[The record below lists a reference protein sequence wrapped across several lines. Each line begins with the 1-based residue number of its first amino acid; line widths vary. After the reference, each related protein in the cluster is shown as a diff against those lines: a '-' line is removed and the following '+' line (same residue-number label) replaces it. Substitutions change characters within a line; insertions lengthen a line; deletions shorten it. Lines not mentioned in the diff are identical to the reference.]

1 MFILFK
7 WKFTFKERRGGVIIK
22 LVHENCGVVGVLS
35 LNGDNVIPFV
45 IDSLRALQH
54 RGQEAWGLA
63 VPGRSP
69 FKRLG
74 LVSAAAPE
82 FPTVVRRY
90 NSCAAIGHVRYS
102 TFGKST
108 LENAQPL
115 KIKDLCIAHNGTIA
129 NVQEL
134 SGMVGGCSFTP
145 QTMSDTLVVAK
156 RLVMH
161 LADTHDMTEAVDI
174 LKGEMVGSFCFTF
187 LTDDG
192 SVYAARDTKGFRP
205 LVLGIHR
212 ETNTYI
218 IASESCALSAIGAHL
233 IRDVEPGELIKMNRD
248 GLQSHQFSIDKPHAH
263 CAFEYTYFAHPSSIM
278 EGVNVY
284 AARKRIGHFLA
295 KIFPITDA
303 EVVIPVPDSARPAAL
318 GYAQELGVPFEE
330 GLLKDI
336 YKKKG
341 LMRSFIEPYQEDRV
355 EINKGII
362 PIRDVIEGKNVV
374 IVDDSI
380 VRGTSSASIIKT
392 LRSAGAKKINM
403 LVTYPPIRYPCYAG
417 IDFPSQNELLAYQQS
432 KGGDISK
439 TDLEAKV
446 SKVIGAD
453 FVAYNNT
460 SNLANAIGLPKEE
473 LCFTCTTGDYS
484 SLGLKPIFK
493 TREEMKG
500 KE

>member
-1 MFILFK
+1 MFILFIC
-7 WKFTFKERRGGVIIK
+7 KFTFKEHRGEVIIK

-63 VPGRSP
+63 VPGKSP

-161 LADTHDMTEAVDI
+161 LADTHDMTEAVNI

-187 LTDDG
+187 LTDNG

-218 IASESCALSAIGAHL
+218 IASESCALSAIGAQL

-263 CAFEYTYFAHPSSIM
+263 CAFEYTYFAHPSSVM

-295 KIFPITDA
+295 KKYPVTDA
-303 EVVIPVPDSARPAAL
+303 DVVIPVPDSARPAAL
-318 GYAQELGVPFEE
+318 GYAQQLGVPFEE

-355 EINKGII
+355 EINKGIV
-362 PIRDVIEGKNVV
+362 PILDVIEGKNVV

-392 LRSAGAKKINM
+392 LRSARAKKINM
-403 LVTYPPIRYPCYAG
+403 LVTYPPISYPCYAG

-432 KGGDISK
+432 NGDISK

-446 SKVIGAD
+446 SRVIGAD

-460 SNLANAIGLPKEE
+460 SNLADAIGLPKEE

>member
-1 MFILFK
+1 M
-7 WKFTFKERRGGVIIK
+7 
-22 LVHENCGVVGVLS
+22 VHENCGVVGVFS

-63 VPGRSP
+63 VPGKSP

-90 NSCAAIGHVRYS
+90 NSSAAIGHVRYS

-156 RLVMH
+156 RLVTH
-161 LADTHDMTEAVDI
+161 LANTHDMTEAIDI

-187 LTDDG
+187 LTDNG

-218 IASESCALSAIGAHL
+218 IASESCALSAIGAYL
-233 IRDVEPGELIKMNRD
+233 LRDVEPGELIKMNRD

-263 CAFEYTYFAHPSSIM
+263 CAFEYTYFAHPSSVM

-284 AARKRIGHFLA
+284 AARKKIGHFLA
-295 KIFPITDA
+295 KKFPITDA

-318 GYAQELGVPFEE
+318 GYAQQLGVPFEE

-392 LRSAGAKKINM
+392 LRSARAKKITM

-432 KGGDISK
+432 NGDISK

-446 SKVIGAD
+446 SRVIGAD
-453 FVAYNNT
+453 FVVYNNT
-460 SNLANAIGLPKEE
+460 SNLADAIGLPKEE

-500 KE
+500 EE

>member
-1 MFILFK
+1 M
-7 WKFTFKERRGGVIIK
+7 
-22 LVHENCGVVGVLS
+22 VHENCGVVGVFS

-63 VPGRSP
+63 VPGKSP

-82 FPTVVRRY
+82 FPTVVRKY
-90 NSCAAIGHVRYS
+90 NSSAAIGHVRYS

-156 RLVMH
+156 RLVTH
-161 LADTHDMTEAVDI
+161 LANTHDMTEAIDI

-187 LTDDG
+187 LTDNG

-218 IASESCALSAIGAHL
+218 IASESCALSAIGAYL
-233 IRDVEPGELIKMNRD
+233 LRDVEPGELIKMNRD

-263 CAFEYTYFAHPSSIM
+263 CAFEYTYFAHPSSVM

-295 KIFPITDA
+295 KKFPITDA

-318 GYAQELGVPFEE
+318 GYAQQLGVPFEE

-392 LRSAGAKKINM
+392 LRSARAKKITM

-432 KGGDISK
+432 NGDISK

-446 SKVIGAD
+446 SRVIGAD
-453 FVAYNNT
+453 FVVYNNT
-460 SNLANAIGLPKEE
+460 SNLADAIGLPKEE

-500 KE
+500 EE

>member
-1 MFILFK
+1 
-7 WKFTFKERRGGVIIK
+7 
-22 LVHENCGVVGVLS
+22 LVHENCGVVGVFS

-45 IDSLRALQH
+45 VDSLRALQH

-63 VPGRSP
+63 VPGKSP

-82 FPTVVRRY
+82 FPTVVRKY
-90 NSCAAIGHVRYS
+90 NSSAAIGHVRYS

-156 RLVMH
+156 RLVTH
-161 LADTHDMTEAVDI
+161 LANTHDMTEAIDI

-187 LTDDG
+187 LTDNG

-218 IASESCALSAIGAHL
+218 IASESCALSAIGAYL
-233 IRDVEPGELIKMNRD
+233 LRDVEPGELIKMNRD

-263 CAFEYTYFAHPSSIM
+263 CAFEYTYFAHPSSVM

-295 KIFPITDA
+295 KKFPITDA

-318 GYAQELGVPFEE
+318 GYAQQLGVSFEE

-341 LMRSFIEPYQEDRV
+341 LMRSFIEPHQEDRV

-392 LRSAGAKKINM
+392 LRSARAKKITM

-432 KGGDISK
+432 NGDISK

-446 SKVIGAD
+446 SRVIGAD
-453 FVAYNNT
+453 FVVYNNT
-460 SNLANAIGLPKEE
+460 SNLADAIGLPKEE

-500 KE
+500 EE

>member
-1 MFILFK
+1 MFILFIC
-7 WKFTFKERRGGVIIK
+7 KFTFKELRGEVITK

-63 VPGRSP
+63 VPGKSP

-161 LADTHDMTEAVDI
+161 LADTHDMTEAVNI
-174 LKGEMVGSFCFTF
+174 LRGEMVGSFCFTF
-187 LTDDG
+187 LTDNG

-218 IASESCALSAIGAHL
+218 IASESCALSAIGAQL

-263 CAFEYTYFAHPSSIM
+263 CAFEYTYFAHPSSVM

-295 KIFPITDA
+295 KKFPITDA

-318 GYAQELGVPFEE
+318 GYAQQLGVPFEE

-362 PIRDVIEGKNVV
+362 PILDVIEGKNVV

-392 LRSAGAKKINM
+392 LRSARAKKINM

-432 KGGDISK
+432 NGDISK

-446 SKVIGAD
+446 SRVIGAD

-460 SNLANAIGLPKEE
+460 SNLADAIGLPKEE

-493 TREEMKG
+493 TRKEMKG
-500 KE
+500 EE

>member
-1 MFILFK
+1 M
-7 WKFTFKERRGGVIIK
+7 
-22 LVHENCGVVGVLS
+22 VHENCGVVGVFS

-63 VPGRSP
+63 VPGKSP

-82 FPTVVRRY
+82 FPTVVRKY
-90 NSCAAIGHVRYS
+90 NSSAAIGHVRYS

-156 RLVMH
+156 RLVTH
-161 LADTHDMTEAVDI
+161 LANTHDMTEAVDI

-187 LTDDG
+187 LTDNG

-263 CAFEYTYFAHPSSIM
+263 CAFEYTYFAHPSSVM

-392 LRSAGAKKINM
+392 LRSARAKKITM

-432 KGGDISK
+432 NGDISK

-446 SKVIGAD
+446 SRVIGAD
-453 FVAYNNT
+453 FVVYNNT
-460 SNLANAIGLPKEE
+460 SNLADAIGLPKEE

>member
-1 MFILFK
+1 M
-7 WKFTFKERRGGVIIK
+7 
-22 LVHENCGVVGVLS
+22 VHENCGVVGVFS

-63 VPGRSP
+63 VPGKSP

-82 FPTVVRRY
+82 FPTVVRKY
-90 NSCAAIGHVRYS
+90 NSSAAIGHVRYS

-156 RLVMH
+156 RLVTH
-161 LADTHDMTEAVDI
+161 LANTHDMTEAVDI

-187 LTDDG
+187 LTDNG

-218 IASESCALSAIGAHL
+218 IASESCALSAIGAYL
-233 IRDVEPGELIKMNRD
+233 LRDVEPGELIKMNRD

-263 CAFEYTYFAHPSSIM
+263 CAFEYTYFAHPSSVM

-295 KIFPITDA
+295 KKFPITDA

-318 GYAQELGVPFEE
+318 GYAQQLGVPFEE

-392 LRSAGAKKINM
+392 LRSARAKKITM

-432 KGGDISK
+432 NGDISK

-446 SKVIGAD
+446 SRVIGAD
-453 FVAYNNT
+453 FVVYNNT
-460 SNLANAIGLPKEE
+460 SNLADAIGLPKEE

-500 KE
+500 EE

>member
-7 WKFTFKERRGGVIIK
+7 CKFTFKERRGGVIIK
-22 LVHENCGVVGVLS
+22 LVYENCGVVGVLS
-35 LNGDNVIPFV
+35 LNGENVIPFV

-187 LTDDG
+187 LTDNG

-263 CAFEYTYFAHPSSIM
+263 CAFEYTYFAHPSSVM

-295 KIFPITDA
+295 KKFPITDA

-318 GYAQELGVPFEE
+318 GYAQQLGVPFEE

-392 LRSAGAKKINM
+392 LRSARAKKINM

-432 KGGDISK
+432 DGDISK

-446 SKVIGAD
+446 SRVIGAD

>member
-1 MFILFK
+1 
-7 WKFTFKERRGGVIIK
+7 
-22 LVHENCGVVGVLS
+22 LVHENCGVVGVFS

-63 VPGRSP
+63 VPGKSP

-82 FPTVVRRY
+82 FPTVVRKY
-90 NSCAAIGHVRYS
+90 NSSAAIGHVRYS

-161 LADTHDMTEAVDI
+161 LADTHDMTEAVNI
-174 LKGEMVGSFCFTF
+174 LKGEMLGSFCFTF
-187 LTDDG
+187 LTDNG

-218 IASESCALSAIGAHL
+218 IASESCALSAIGAYL
-233 IRDVEPGELIKMNRD
+233 LRDVEPGELIKMNRD

-263 CAFEYTYFAHPSSIM
+263 CAFEYTYFAHPSSVM

-295 KIFPITDA
+295 EKFPIIDA

-318 GYAQELGVPFEE
+318 GYAQQLGVPFEE

-341 LMRSFIEPYQEDRV
+341 LMRSFIEPYQEDRI

-392 LRSAGAKKINM
+392 LRSARAKKISM

-417 IDFPSQNELLAYQQS
+417 IDFPSQKELLAYQQS
-432 KGGDISK
+432 NSDISK

-446 SKVIGAD
+446 ARVIGAD

-460 SNLANAIGLPKEE
+460 SNLADAIGLPKEE

-500 KE
+500 EE